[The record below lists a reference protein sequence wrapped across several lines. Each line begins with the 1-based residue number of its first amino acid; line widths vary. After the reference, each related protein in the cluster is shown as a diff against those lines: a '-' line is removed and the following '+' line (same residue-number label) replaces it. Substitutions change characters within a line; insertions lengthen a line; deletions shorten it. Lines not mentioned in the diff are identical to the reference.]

1 MLLPPSPHRHLV
13 GGRRLL
19 IDQAQLALRAIV
31 QADQPVEVCA
41 HHGPIP
47 SLSGR
52 VFVPGF
58 PLPYGTKVKLC
69 YTTIVNISTTIFDG
83 ETSFFPTCQVVS
95 RFYMSYFFLLLLG
108 LVLTKIRLPSRPQRR
123 APDFSAHCRTSTAS
137 ARSQWALPMSSQNR
151 MSDRMPE

>member
-47 SLSGR
+47 
-52 VFVPGF
+52 
-58 PLPYGTKVKLC
+58 
-69 YTTIVNISTTIFDG
+69 
-83 ETSFFPTCQVVS
+83 
-95 RFYMSYFFLLLLG
+95 MAFLY
-108 LVLTKIRLPSRPQRR
+108 
-123 APDFSAHCRTSTAS
+123 
-137 ARSQWALPMSSQNR
+137 R
-151 MSDRMPE
+151 MEPW